1 MWTPNQSISDG
12 KYIIQKVLG
21 EGGFGITY
29 SAKETSTGEIVA
41 IKTLNGKRQRAKDFP
56 KQQERFVNEAFNLRA
71 FSHPHV
77 VKVHKMIQEDG
88 LWGMVMEYI
97 DGVDLHE
104 YVEQN
109 GQLSENDALLYIDQI
124 GQL

>member
-12 KYIIQKVLG
+12 KYIIQDVLG

-29 SAKETSTGEIVA
+29 SAIETSTEQLVA
-41 IKTLNGKRQRAKDFP
+41 IKSLNGKRQRAKDFP

-77 VKVHKMIQEDG
+77 VKVHKMIQED
-88 LWGMVMEYI
+88 I
-97 DGVDLHE
+97 RT
-104 YVEQN
+104 
-109 GQLSENDALLYIDQI
+109 LSIEEIIQK
-124 GQL
+124 